1 MKENEKAPKA
11 PHPAKVYLRQYAD
24 MKLRRDDLRDEL
36 QSIRENATRATSR
49 LTAERVSGTSAR
61 DGMANAVIRAMEAEK
76 RLESMILH
84 ITEALEMRAR
94 VIEMMEDEDEKTLL
108 TERYIAGRSWEEIQ
122 SRLFLGRTAAFKL
135 HGHALNHFWEK
146 FSLLNENAD

>member
-61 DGMANAVIRAMEAEK
+61 DGMANAVIKAVEAEK
-76 RLESMILH
+76 RLESLILH
-84 ITEALEMRAR
+84 ISEALDIRTAL
-94 VIEMMEDEDEKTLL
+94 MEAMTNEREKTLL
-108 TERYIAGRSWEEIQ
+108 TEFYIMGHSVKEIQ
-122 SRLFLGRTAAFKL
+122 KRMFISRSTFWRV
-135 HGHALNHFWEK
+135 HDCALDHFWSVYLQSKE
-146 FSLLNENAD
+146 SWD